1 MAKEL
6 VVYTRTTPCRDVTRT
21 RQDLTLK
28 GLAFREIDI
37 EADAAAAKRLEEW
50 TGYQSVPT
58 VIVAEAGSDEPVHPP
73 AALTPNQSPRNADRG
88 SMISEPNTQNL
99 MVFLE
104 HNGFVKV
111 DLFRMGSFLRG

>member
-21 RQDLTLK
+21 RLDLTSQ
-28 GLAFREIDI
+28 GLDFREIDI
-37 EADAAAAKRLEEW
+37 EAEPAAAQRLEAW

-58 VIVAEAGSDEPVHPP
+58 VIVAEVGSDEPIHPP

-88 SMISEPNTQNL
+88 SMISEPDTENL